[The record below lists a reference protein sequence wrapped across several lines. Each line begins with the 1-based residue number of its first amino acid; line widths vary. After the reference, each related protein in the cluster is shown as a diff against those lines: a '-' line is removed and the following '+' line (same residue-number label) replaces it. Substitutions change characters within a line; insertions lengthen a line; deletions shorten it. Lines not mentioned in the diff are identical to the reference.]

1 MKRIL
6 LLLLFLNSLV
16 SFSQAP
22 ATKKELKKKI
32 DSSFA
37 SVSGDFALAF
47 KSLDRPKKKLLISAH
62 EEFHA
67 ASTMKTPVMIE
78 VFKQAEEGKLS
89 LNDSLEVKNSFKSI
103 VDGSSFS
110 LDIDRDGGEQLYDF
124 LGKKKSLRDLV
135 TDMIIYSSN
144 LATNI
149 VIQKVDAKKVSA
161 YMHKLGAKD
170 INVLRGVEDMKAY
183 DAGLSNST
191 TAYDLMVIFEHL
203 ARGKAVNK
211 EADQQ
216 MIDILLQQ
224 KHREIIPAFLPEDVK
239 VANKTG
245 MITGVHHDSGIV
257 FLPDGRKYVL
267 VILSKNMEDMQQGT
281 QMMAR
286 VSRMIYDFMQQK

>member
-1 MKRIL
+1 MKRFL
-6 LLLLFLNSLV
+6 LLPLFLLSLNSFGQTPKNIQEL
-16 SFSQAP
+16 SQ
-22 ATKKELKKKI
+22 KI

-47 KSLDRPKKKLLISAH
+47 RSLDYPRKKLLINSH
-62 EEFHA
+62 GEFHA

-89 LNDSLEVKNSFKSI
+89 LDDSLEVKNSFKSI

-149 VIQKVDAKKVSA
+149 VIQKVDAKKVNA
-161 YMHKLGAKD
+161 TMHKMGAKD

-191 TAYDLMVIFEHL
+191 TAYDLMIIFEHL
-203 ARGKAVNK
+203 AKGKAVNEK
-211 EADQQ
+211 ADRQ
-216 MIDILLQQ
+216 MIDILLHQ
-224 KHREIIPAFLPEDVK
+224 KHREIIPALLPKNVE

-257 FLPDGRKYVL
+257 FLPDGRKYIL
-267 VILSKNMEDMQQGT
+267 VILSKNMEDMEKGT

-286 VSRMIYDFMQQK
+286 ISKMIYDFMQQS